1 MEWPCCDQVPDHF
14 LNTAKLKVDSRSKV
28 SGTVGFSIVKEN
40 RASASGYSGYSGSLE
55 QAVYQSGS
63 LLINVVAL
71 GASDPGTV
79 IRCGGISGD
88 FCGHCLSQDSCW

>member
-1 MEWPCCDQVPDHF
+1 M
-14 LNTAKLKVDSRSKV
+14 
-28 SGTVGFSIVKEN
+28 
-40 RASASGYSGYSGSLE
+40 E